1 MPALLATKYRLYIYI
16 NHFWFQLDI
25 LLVIKYE
32 PNQPN
37 CNKPQVFH
45 KIIALR
51 IFLHVVWLYVYMC
64 SKYLLYV
71 KNSTMFAYRIR
82 NVIYVYM
89 NVSYASRADSMT
101 GKMVDVSL
109 RLKGWID
116 RNRSVFAVDI
126 IHKMKCFIAKQFQIN
141 QTHIDVLHRPCT

>member
-1 MPALLATKYRLYIYI
+1 MCIRALNT
-16 NHFWFQLDI
+16 
-25 LLVIKYE
+25 
-32 PNQPN
+32 
-37 CNKPQVFH
+37 
-45 KIIALR
+45 
-51 IFLHVVWLYVYMC
+51 
-64 SKYLLYV
+64 YV

-82 NVIYVYM
+82 NIIYVYM

-109 RLKGWID
+109 RLKGCVD

-141 QTHIDVLHRPCT
+141 QANIDVSHISCT